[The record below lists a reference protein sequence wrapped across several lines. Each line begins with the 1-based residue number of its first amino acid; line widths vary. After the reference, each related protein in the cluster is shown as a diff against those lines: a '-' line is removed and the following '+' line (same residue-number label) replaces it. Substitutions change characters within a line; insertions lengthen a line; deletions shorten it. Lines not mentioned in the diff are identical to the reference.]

1 MSEEIF
7 TLHLDP
13 KQGNKVILTE
23 LQFNLIKKVYTKCFI
38 DNKFSLNDN
47 QLII

>member
-7 TLHLDP
+7 TIHVDP
-13 KQGNKVILTE
+13 KHGGKVILTE
-23 LQFNLIKKVYTKCFI
+23 QQFNLVKKVYTKCFI

-47 QLII
+47 QMIL

>member
-1 MSEEIF
+1 MSDEIF
-7 TLHLDP
+7 TLHTDP

-23 LQFNLIKKVYTKCFI
+23 QQFNLVKKVYTKCFI

-47 QLII
+47 